1 MNGKLFYYVRNS
13 NKLFQGKTI
22 RAKMTFFGD
31 KTSRAKNLSKAACS
45 AVNSKIG
52 NQPNII
58 KIFL

>member
-1 MNGKLFYYVRNS
+1 MLGIVTSFLREKPLEQRWLY
-13 NKLFQGKTI
+13 
-22 RAKMTFFGD
+22 GD

-52 NQPNII
+52 NQSNII